1 MCVDWLCQASL
12 NTQFDGAAQVARELA
27 GIRQLEQ
34 MRSLAARSETLRIV
48 RKVSVAA
55 INPFSCGHVH
65 QQVFI
70 QYFWLH

>member
-48 RKVSVAA
+48 RKVR
-55 INPFSCGHVH
+55 
-65 QQVFI
+65 
-70 QYFWLH
+70 